1 MTPAETPE
9 TPDTPGT
16 GQHPDAPT
24 APAAADASTPHTT
37 GTSGTTSTPGTS
49 SPAQDDRVTRIRAAL
64 DGVMDPEIHRPIT
77 ELGMVDAVEVDADGI
92 ARVHVLVTIEGCP
105 MRDRIERETAEAAA
119 TVPGL
124 SRVEV
129 TSSAMSEQ
137 QRQELTTRLRQGR
150 RQIPFNQP
158 GSLTRIF
165 AVSSGK
171 GGVGKSTVTANLAAA
186 MAADGLRVGVID
198 ADIHGFSMPG
208 MFGIT
213 EQPTKVGD
221 LLMPPTAHGVAVMS
235 IGMFVPEAQAVVWR
249 GPKMHRAIEQF
260 ASDVFWGDLDVL
272 LLDLPPGTG
281 DVAISVAQLLPQA
294 QMVVVTTPQV
304 SAAAVAERVG
314 SLASSTK
321 QQIAGVVENMAGLT
335 LPDGTVMDV
344 FGTGGG
350 DRVAQTLGKA
360 VGADVPVLGRVGLD
374 PALREGADGGVP
386 LVVSAPG
393 SPTAQALRQVARAL
407 TRAPRGLAGKKL
419 PLSVSS
425 R

>member
-1 MTPAETPE
+1 MT
-9 TPDTPGT
+9 
-16 GQHPDAPT
+16 
-24 APAAADASTPHTT
+24 TT
-37 GTSGTTSTPGTS
+37 EHSG
-49 SPAQDDRVTRIRAAL
+49 DDRVARIHAAL

-77 ELGMVDAVEVDADGI
+77 ELGMVDEVTVDAEGI
-92 ARVHVLVTIEGCP
+92 ARVQVLVTIEGCP

-129 TSSAMSEQ
+129 STSAMTEQ
-137 QRQELTTRLRQGR
+137 QRRALTDMLRQGR

-198 ADIHGFSMPG
+198 ADIHGFSMPS

-213 EQPTKVGD
+213 ARPTKVSD
-221 LLMPPTAHGVAVMS
+221 LLMPPEAHGVAVMS
-235 IGMFVPEAQAVVWR
+235 IGMFVPEGQAVVWR

-260 ASDVFWGDLDVL
+260 ASDVYWGDLDVL

-281 DVAISVAQLLPQA
+281 DVAISVAQLLPGA
-294 QMVVVTTPQV
+294 KMVVVTTPQQ
-304 SAAAVAERVG
+304 SASSVAERVG
-314 SLASSTK
+314 SLASSTE
-321 QQIAGVVENMAGLT
+321 QEIAGVVENMAGLT
-335 LPDGTVMDV
+335 LPDGSVMDV

-350 DRVAQTLGKA
+350 ERVAATLGES
-360 VGADVPVLGRVGLD
+360 VGQEVPVLGQVGLD
-374 PALREGADGGVP
+374 PALREGSDQGVP
-386 LVVSAPG
+386 LVVSDPG
-393 SPTAQALRQVARAL
+393 SPTAQALSAVARRL
-407 TRAPRGLAGKKL
+407 VHTPRGLEGMKL
-419 PLSVSS
+419 PLSVGHG
-425 R
+425 

>member
-1 MTPAETPE
+1 MNTSE
-9 TPDTPGT
+9 
-16 GQHPDAPT
+16 HPDAGQT
-24 APAAADASTPHTT
+24 AGDERVARIHEAL
-37 GTSGTTSTPGTS
+37 SG
-49 SPAQDDRVTRIRAAL
+49 VI
-64 DGVMDPEIHRPIT
+64 DPEIHRPIT
-77 ELGMVDAVEVDADGI
+77 ELGMVGSVEVDAEGT
-92 ARVHVLVTIEGCP
+92 AKVHVLLTIEGCP
-105 MRDRIERETAEAAA
+105 MRDRIERETAEATA

-129 TSSAMSEQ
+129 STSAMTEEQ
-137 QRQELTTRLRQGR
+137 RRELTNRLREGR
-150 RQIPFNQP
+150 RQIPFNKP

-213 EQPTKVGD
+213 DQPTKVSD
-221 LLMPPTAHGVAVMS
+221 LLMPPTGHGVAVMS
-235 IGMFVPEAQAVVWR
+235 IGMFVPEGQAVVWR

-281 DVAISVAQLLPQA
+281 DIAISVAQLLPGA
-294 QMVVVTTPQV
+294 KMVVVTTPQQ
-304 SAAAVAERVG
+304 SASGVAERVG
-314 SLASSTK
+314 SLAASTE
-321 QQIAGVVENMAGLT
+321 QEIAGVVENMAGLT

-350 DRVAQTLGKA
+350 DRVARTLGRA
-360 VGADVPVLGRVGLD
+360 VGHDVSVLGRIGLD
-374 PALREGADGGVP
+374 PALREGADHGVP
-386 LVVSAPG
+386 LVVSDPD
-393 SPTAQALRQVARAL
+393 SPTSLALREVARSL
-407 TRAPRGLAGKKL
+407 VHTPRGLGGMKL
-419 PLSVSS
+419 PLSVARS
-425 R
+425 

>member
-1 MTPAETPE
+1 MTT
-9 TPDTPGT
+9 
-16 GQHPDAPT
+16 QHSHDE
-24 APAAADASTPHTT
+24 
-37 GTSGTTSTPGTS
+37 
-49 SPAQDDRVTRIRAAL
+49 RVEKIREAL
-64 DGVMDPEIHRPIT
+64 GGVMDPEIHQPIT
-77 ELGMVDAVEVDADGI
+77 DLGMVDEITVDAEGV
-92 ARVHVLVTIEGCP
+92 ARVQVLVTIEGCP

-129 TSSAMSEQ
+129 DSRAMSED
-137 QRQELTTRLRQGR
+137 QRRELTSRLRQGR
-150 RQIPFNQP
+150 RQIPFNKE

-186 MAADGLRVGVID
+186 MAAQGLRVGVID

-213 EQPTKVGD
+213 EQPTKVSD
-221 LLMPPTAHGVAVMS
+221 LLMPPQAHGVAVMS
-235 IGMFVPEAQAVVWR
+235 IGMFVPEGQAVVWR

-260 ASDVFWGDLDVL
+260 ASDVYWGDLDVL

-281 DVAISVAQLLPQA
+281 DVAISVAQLLPGA
-294 QMVVVTTPQV
+294 KMLVVTTPQQ

-314 SLASSTK
+314 SLATATG
-321 QQIAGVVENMAGLT
+321 QEIAGVVENMAGLT

-344 FGTGGG
+344 FGRGGG
-350 DRVAQTLGKA
+350 DRVAQTLAGA
-360 VGADVPVLGRVGLD
+360 VQHPVPVLGRVALE
-374 PALREGADGGVP
+374 PALREGADAGVP
-386 LVVSAPG
+386 LVLSDPD
-393 SPTAQALRQVARAL
+393 SPAAAELIRIARAL
-407 TRAPRGLAGKKL
+407 THQPRGLGGMKL
-419 PLSVSS
+419 PLSVSGG

>member
-1 MTPAETPE
+1 MTT
-9 TPDTPGT
+9 
-16 GQHPDAPT
+16 QHSHDE
-24 APAAADASTPHTT
+24 
-37 GTSGTTSTPGTS
+37 
-49 SPAQDDRVTRIRAAL
+49 RVEKIREAL
-64 DGVMDPEIHRPIT
+64 GGVMDPEIHQPIT
-77 ELGMVDAVEVDADGI
+77 DLGMVDEITVDAEGV
-92 ARVHVLVTIEGCP
+92 ARVQVLVTIEGCP

-129 TSSAMSEQ
+129 DSRAMSEE
-137 QRQELTTRLRQGR
+137 QRRELTSRLRQGR
-150 RQIPFNQP
+150 RQIPFNKE

-186 MAADGLRVGVID
+186 MAAQGPRVGVID

-213 EQPTKVGD
+213 EQPTKVSD
-221 LLMPPTAHGVAVMS
+221 LLMPPQAHGVAVMS
-235 IGMFVPEAQAVVWR
+235 IGMFVPEGQAVVWR

-260 ASDVFWGDLDVL
+260 ASDVYWGDLDVL

-281 DVAISVAQLLPQA
+281 DVAISVAQLLPGA
-294 QMVVVTTPQV
+294 KMLVVTTPQQ

-314 SLASSTK
+314 SLATATG
-321 QQIAGVVENMAGLT
+321 QEIAGVVENMAGLT

-344 FGTGGG
+344 FGRGGG
-350 DRVAQTLGKA
+350 DRVAATLAGA
-360 VGADVPVLGRVGLD
+360 VKHPVPVLGRVALE
-374 PALREGADGGVP
+374 PALREGADAGMP
-386 LVVSAPG
+386 LVLSDPD
-393 SPTAQALRQVARAL
+393 SPAAAELIRIARAL
-407 TRAPRGLAGKKL
+407 THQPRGLGGMKL
-419 PLSVSS
+419 PLSVSGG